1 MLYGGV
7 LFIKL
12 FIYIQTKEKLEDIS
26 KLAIDLHDIN
36 SKYTYDKFIKNSTLL
51 KINTI
56 EKLKYSTISCIILE
70 LIFHQSITL
79 DIEKISQILII
90 NQSDIKIS
98 YEGEFLDWNPA
109 LIEDN
114 SNWYRLLSSSQK
126 IK

>member
-79 DIEKISQILII
+79 DIEKISQTLII
-90 NQSDIKIS
+90 NQSDIKIF
-98 YEGEFLDWNPA
+98 YENELLDWKPA
-109 LIEDN
+109 LIEDEHH
-114 SNWYRLLSSSQK
+114 WYRLLSNSQK